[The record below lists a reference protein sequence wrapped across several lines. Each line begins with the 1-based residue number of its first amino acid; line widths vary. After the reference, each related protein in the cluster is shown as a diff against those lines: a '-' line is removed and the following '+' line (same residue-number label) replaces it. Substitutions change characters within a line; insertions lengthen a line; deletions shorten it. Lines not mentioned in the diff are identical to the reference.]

1 MPLFSYKALNNQG
14 KIIEDTVQASN
25 KKDAVSLLAS
35 NNLKVLTLTNLES
48 GLASMF
54 AGDISIS
61 DKANFCRFMSI
72 MLRAGLPLPEALEI
86 IRRESSNRKMQKIL
100 ADISYQTRKGRS
112 LSAVLS
118 QYKNDFDPVFL
129 TMVTAGEHSGTLE
142 KSFDFLAKQL
152 LSSYEFT
159 QKVKG
164 SLVYPAVIVSA
175 MVGEGLLMILFV
187 LPRLSNVFSTLN
199 IKLPPATK
207 LILDFGN
214 FVGNNT
220 ALVLGIIA
228 ATLAFL
234 IFIFVY
240 KKTRQILFSL
250 LTKAGPIKKMVMEID
265 VARYSRTLSILLKSG
280 VPIIETLDVAS
291 DALSQPKW
299 REVSKKFS
307 SQVARGKSLSD
318 VLLNQKGMFP
328 VILAQAIR
336 TGEGTGSLDIVL
348 EDLADFYEKE
358 VDYSLKQI
366 TSLIEPVLMLLIGV
380 AVGVMVVLMIT
391 PIYGIV
397 GGLDSSL

>member
-14 KIIEDTVQASN
+14 KIVEDTIQASN
-25 KKDAVSLLAS
+25 KKDAASVLTS
-35 NNLKVLTLTNLES
+35 NNLKVLTITNLES

-54 AGDISIS
+54 AGGVSVS

-100 ADISYQTRKGRS
+100 ADLSYQTRKGRS
-112 LSAVLS
+112 LSAVLG

-142 KSFDFLAKQL
+142 KSFEFLAQQL
-152 LSSYEFT
+152 LASYEFT

-164 SLVYPAVIVSA
+164 SLIYPAVIISA
-175 MVGEGLLMILFV
+175 MVGEGLLMVFVV
-187 LPRLSNVFSTLN
+187 LPKLSGVFLSLNV
-199 IKLPPATK
+199 KLPPATK

-220 ALVLGIIA
+220 VLVLGIIVA
-228 ATLAFL
+228 SVALL

-240 KKTRQILFSL
+240 KKTRLFLFSL

-299 REVSKKFS
+299 REISKKFS
-307 SQVARGKSLSD
+307 ALVARGKSLSEIM
-318 VLLNQKGMFP
+318 LSQKDMFP

-336 TGEGTGSLDIVL
+336 TGEETGSLDIVL
-348 EDLADFYEKE
+348 EDLANFYEKE
-358 VDYSLKQI
+358 VDYSLKRI
-366 TSLIEPVLMLLIGV
+366 TSLIEPLLMLLIGV

-391 PIYGIV
+391 PIYSIV
-397 GGLDSSL
+397 GGLDSAL